1 MLVASTMMALAL
13 AATPAAMAPPT
24 TTTAMALAPTDD
36 QGLAEIVLDGLVGKE
51 VTDAIPRGEARRR
64 AFRQLVATPVLHD
77 VAIAFREPGFDA
89 GADYVHEHA
98 HD

>member
-1 MLVASTMMALAL
+1 MAVSFGLRDAL
-13 AATPAAMAPPT
+13 SDDDGDGAGTDD
-24 TTTAMALAPTDD
+24 DD

-64 AFRQLVATPVLHD
+64 AFWQLVATPVLD
-77 VAIAFREPGFDA
+77 GVAAAFREPGFDD